1 MNKKIFIFLM
11 ITIIFTNLEA
21 KDLESLFDNYS
32 EAISRKIEDKV
43 NSVNDTIVNE
53 IDNFGRNFIT
63 PYEENDNEKN
73 KYQEEDDDDD
83 KDYKKYYR
91 RNENKDDDEEEEDD

>member
-1 MNKKIFIFLM
+1 MNKNFFIFLM

-32 EAISRKIEDKV
+32 EAISQKIEDKV

-53 IDNFGRNFIT
+53 IDNFGSNFIT
-63 PYEENDNEKN
+63 PYEENNNEKN
-73 KYQEEDDDDD
+73 KYQEEDDND
-83 KDYKKYYR
+83 KDYKNYYR
-91 RNENKDDDEEEEDD
+91 RNEDKDDDNDDEDDD

>member
-32 EAISRKIEDKV
+32 EAISQKIEDKV

-73 KYQEEDDDDD
+73 KDQEDDDDD
-83 KDYKKYYR
+83 KNYYR
-91 RNENKDDDEEEEDD
+91 RNEGKDDDDDEEDD

>member
-32 EAISRKIEDKV
+32 EAISQKIEDKV

-63 PYEENDNEKN
+63 PYEENNNEKN
-73 KYQEEDDDDD
+73 KYQDDDDDD
-83 KDYKKYYR
+83 KDYKNYYR
-91 RNENKDDDEEEEDD
+91 RNKDDDDDEEEDD

>member
-1 MNKKIFIFLM
+1 M

-32 EAISRKIEDKV
+32 EAISQKIEDKV
-43 NSVNDTIVNE
+43 NTVNDTIVNE

-63 PYEENDNEKN
+63 PYEENNNENN
-73 KYQEEDDDDD
+73 KYQDDDD

-91 RNENKDDDEEEEDD
+91 RNEDNDDDDDEGDDD

>member
-1 MNKKIFIFLM
+1 MNKNFFIFLM

-32 EAISRKIEDKV
+32 EAISQKIEDKV

-63 PYEENDNEKN
+63 PYEKNNNEKN
-73 KYQEEDDDDD
+73 KYQEEDD
-83 KDYKKYYR
+83 KDYKNYYR
-91 RNENKDDDEEEEDD
+91 RNEDKDDDDDEDDD

>member
-11 ITIIFTNLEA
+11 ITIIFNNLEA

-32 EAISRKIEDKV
+32 EAISQKIEDKV
-43 NSVNDTIVNE
+43 NTVNDTIVNE

-63 PYEENDNEKN
+63 PYEENNNENN
-73 KYQEEDDDDD
+73 KYQDDD

-91 RNENKDDDEEEEDD
+91 RNEDNDDDDDEGDDD

>member
-32 EAISRKIEDKV
+32 EAISQKIEDKV
-43 NSVNDTIVNE
+43 NSVNDTIVNK

-63 PYEENDNEKN
+63 PYEEDNNEKN
-73 KYQEEDDDDD
+73 KYQEDEEDD
-83 KDYKKYYR
+83 KNYYR
-91 RNENKDDDEEEEDD
+91 RNEDKNDDDDEEDDD

>member
-32 EAISRKIEDKV
+32 EAISQKIEDKV

-73 KYQEEDDDDD
+73 KYQEDDDDD
-83 KDYKKYYR
+83 KNYYR
-91 RNENKDDDEEEEDD
+91 RNEDKDDDDEEED

>member
-1 MNKKIFIFLM
+1 MT
-11 ITIIFTNLEA
+11 TIIFTNLKA

-32 EAISRKIEDKV
+32 EAISQKIEDKV

-63 PYEENDNEKN
+63 PYEENNNEKN
-73 KYQEEDDDDD
+73 KYQDDDDDD
-83 KDYKKYYR
+83 KDYKNYYR
-91 RNENKDDDEEEEDD
+91 RNKDDDDDEEEDD